1 MHVASMLL
9 LSGSC
14 RKSEGQVGFAKS
26 TYIFQKE
33 IWLGSENYISCISL
47 SAYIQVH
54 PSVWDQNYWIW
65 WSSGFEPL

>member
-33 IWLGSENYISCISL
+33 IWLDSENYISCISL
-47 SAYIQVH
+47 SAYIYKYIVQYEIRITEFGEVQVL
-54 PSVWDQNYWIW
+54 N
-65 WSSGFEPL
+65 L